1 MSNLIKKIIN
11 KEHFII
17 EKIENISQV
26 NKICNIQK
34 WCWINFK
41 NRNFDIRNVFQ
52 LECSVL
58 IQCYCSVQIIY
69 ILLDLSKNLI
79 FGYCL
84 RIKQQKLLNSISA

>member
-58 IQCYCSVQIIY
+58 IQY
-69 ILLDLSKNLI
+69 
-79 FGYCL
+79 
-84 RIKQQKLLNSISA
+84 